1 MLSGKLIHL
10 IEVHHQDIADRFIR
24 EIWRHP
30 ELVHL
35 RRLPESEL
43 RERGKAL
50 LENLGGWLAA
60 RNNEDLMKQQ
70 EAVGKRRF
78 EQSVPLHEA
87 VRALCIIKDNMV
99 DFIEEQGI
107 PKDSLGLYAEE
118 EMEHR
123 IGRFFDDL
131 IIRTICGYEAAWHK
145 AEHAAVHAA

>member
-10 IEVHHQDIADRFIR
+10 IEVHHQDITDRIIR

-30 ELVHL
+30 DLVHL

-43 RERGKAL
+43 RERGQNL
-50 LENLGGWLAA
+50 LENLGYWLASG
-60 RNNEDLMKQQ
+60 NEDELMKKQ
-70 EAVGKRRF
+70 EDVGKRRF
-78 EQSVPLHEA
+78 EQSIPLDET
-87 VRALCIIKDNMV
+87 VRALCLIKENMV

-131 IIRTICGYEAAWHK
+131 IVHIVRGYQAASQR
-145 AEHAAVHAA
+145 AAHAIA

>member
-1 MLSGKLIHL
+1 MLSGKLIRL
-10 IEVHHQDIADRFIR
+10 IEVHHQDIADRIIR

-50 LENLGGWLAA
+50 LENLGDWLAA
-60 RNNEDLMKQQ
+60 KNNEDLMKQQ

-78 EQSVPLHEA
+78 EQSVPLHEV
-87 VRALCIIKDNMV
+87 VRALCIIKENMV

-131 IIRTICGYEAAWHK
+131 IVRTICGYETAWHK
-145 AEHAAVHAA
+145 AEHAAVYTA